1 MHREYRSKRCIGII
15 KLQLSM
21 HVNYYNYN
29 ITLRSV
35 RRFSSVLKI
44 SGRKSYNLV
53 IKLFGNNYNESL
65 HCHIQL
71 LNVKI

>member
-1 MHREYRSKRCIGII
+1 
-15 KLQLSM
+15 M

-29 ITLRSV
+29 ITLW
-35 RRFSSVLKI
+35 FSSVLKI
-44 SGRKSYNLV
+44 SGRKSYNSV

>member
-1 MHREYRSKRCIGII
+1 
-15 KLQLSM
+15 M

-29 ITLRSV
+29 ITLRSF

-65 HCHIQL
+65 HCHVQL